1 MQAAEVKAERTK
13 CATGIDGLDG
23 ILGGGIPMSNMVL
36 VTGSSGTGKTTLAFE
51 FLARGVSKGEKGLL
65 ITTVESPEKLISNIP
80 RFDFLDEKH
89 VKDGTLQ
96 ILELG
101 PLMDKAGISQ
111 RVLDRESALR
121 LGDTIEKTL
130 LENGVKRL
138 VLDSFSSLLYGID
151 DHMVAKVLLQRISA
165 AISTAKCTGLL
176 ISDSSNPSDIEGIV
190 ADGVILMGNHERRGD
205 LLRTM
210 QVTKMK
216 GTSHSRSKYVI
227 DLTSFGVLVTPLLK
241 GGGVS

>member
-1 MQAAEVKAERTK
+1 MQAAELKAERTK

-23 ILGGGIPMSNMVL
+23 ILGGGIPISNMVL
-36 VTGSSGTGKTTLAFE
+36 VTGGSGTGKTTLAFE
-51 FLARGVSKGEKGLL
+51 FLVRGASKGEKGLL

-111 RVLDRESALR
+111 RVLDKESALR
-121 LGDTIEKTL
+121 FGDTIEKTL
-130 LENGVKRL
+130 VENGVKRL

-165 AISTAKCTGLL
+165 AISAAKCTGLL
-176 ISDSSNPSDIEGIV
+176 VSDSANPSGIEGVV

-227 DLTSFGVLVTPLLK
+227 DLTSCGVLVTPLLK